1 MVIEITK
8 QEDEIIMRAIKTY
21 GVKNQEDIAIEE
33 MSELIKAIL
42 KNRRYSSLETRENI
56 REEIADVMIM
66 LAQLISIY
74 AVPGETIILDT
85 ITEKLNRLDKR
96 LRAEN
101 CEINQH
107 IEKCNDCGFC
117 EVKERNENGKG

>member
-1 MVIEITK
+1 MDIKCPANEREILK
-8 QEDEIIMRAIKTY
+8 RAIETY

-56 REEIADVMIM
+56 REEIADVMIT
-66 LAQLISIY
+66 LAQLILIY
-74 AVPGETIILDT
+74 NVPGETIILDK

-101 CEINQH
+101 CEI
-107 IEKCNDCGFC
+107 
-117 EVKERNENGKG
+117 

>member
-1 MVIEITK
+1 MDIKCPANEREILK
-8 QEDEIIMRAIKTY
+8 RAIETY

-66 LAQLISIY
+66 LAQLILIY
-74 AVPGETIILDT
+74 NVPGETIILDT
-85 ITEKLNRLDKR
+85 ITKKLNRLDKR

-101 CEINQH
+101 CEI
-107 IEKCNDCGFC
+107 
-117 EVKERNENGKG
+117 

>member
-1 MVIEITK
+1 MIIEVTK
-8 QEDEIIMRAIKTY
+8 QEDEIILRAIETY

-101 CEINQH
+101 CEI
-107 IEKCNDCGFC
+107 
-117 EVKERNENGKG
+117 